1 MRKAENISLVL
12 DKYVVLSRQ
21 LEDGKDVGI
30 SCEYISSEPDRLFLK
45 FPRKKR
51 NMLRYFSENKEVK
64 VSITSP
70 SGLITYDG
78 IILYTEPFPLIVVS
92 YHISNTS
99 VEQKRE
105 DLRIEYVA
113 KINISYGEEEYKCLT
128 ENISSGGFKFVSPV
142 EIPQDEIVAAKFYL
156 RDFKK
161 PILMSLTI
169 INCFKINKSTY
180 NIHSKIMEISA
191 LDKKR
196 IQKFCY
202 DEQRSMLDN
211 NEN

>member
-1 MRKAENISLVL
+1 MLKAENISLVL

-21 LEDGKDVGI
+21 LEDGKEVGI
-30 SCEYISSEPDRLFLK
+30 SCEYIASEQDRLFLK

-51 NMLRYFSENKEVK
+51 NMLRYFPEDKEVR

-78 IILYTEPFPLIVVS
+78 IILYAEPFPLIVVS
-92 YHISNTS
+92 YHVSNTFI
-99 VEQKRE
+99 EQKRE

-113 KINISYGEEEYKCLT
+113 KINISYNGEEYKCLT
-128 ENISSGGFKFVSPV
+128 ENISSSGFKFVSPV
-142 EIPQDEIVAAKFYL
+142 ESAPDETVEAKFFL

-161 PILMSLTI
+161 PINLTLSV
-169 INCFKINKSTY
+169 INSFKVNKFTY
-180 NIHSKIMEISA
+180 NIHAKTVEITP
-191 LDKKR
+191 LDRKR

-202 DEQRSMLDN
+202 DEQRTSL
-211 NEN
+211 ENKE

>member
-1 MRKAENISLVL
+1 MLKAENISLVL

-21 LEDGKDVGI
+21 LEDGRDVGI
-30 SCEYISSEPDRLFLK
+30 SCEYMGSEPDRLFLK
-45 FPRKKR
+45 FPHKRR
-51 NMLRYFSENKEVK
+51 NMLRYFSEDKEVK

-113 KINISYGEEEYKCLT
+113 KINITYKEEEYKCLT
-128 ENISSGGFKFVSPV
+128 ENVSSSGFKFVSPV
-142 EIPQDEIVAAKFYL
+142 ELPQDELVEAKFFL

-161 PILMSLTI
+161 PISMTLKV
-169 INCFKINKSTY
+169 INCFKINKVTF
-180 NIHSKIMEISA
+180 NIHSKIVDISA

-202 DEQRSMLDN
+202 DEQRSSL
-211 NEN
+211 ENIE